1 MNMFMNVAA
10 EATMRYV
17 GLDVGF
23 GYTKAMPVLSGQGNA
38 ANAVLFPSIVS
49 PAVDL
54 AFRSGLDGQTGSL
67 DHLAVILDG
76 ASYFV
81 GTLARRQGQF
91 ARATLDRVRTQSQEY
106 RVLFLTALALLAE
119 SSSEEYAVVTG
130 LPVDDFDDRAVIE
143 DTLSGRFHIT
153 VGGRTLD
160 LFVRHL
166 TVVPQP
172 YGALMDLIFKDTLGN
187 VDERYAKARVG
198 IVDIGFKTTDFVLMH
213 QGEFVQKGSGSLKAA
228 MSAVYQAAI
237 PKFTSRYPGN
247 WDAPGIET
255 ALRDGAINVLG
266 NRLEFDAALIDAELT
281 GLAGEIVAWIQGRWS
296 SQPIDYL
303 ISSGGGSLLLKPL
316 LLKAFP
322 QMVFIGDPQLANVR
336 GYHKAAWFYHG

>member
-1 MNMFMNVAA
+1 
-10 EATMRYV
+10 MRYV

-23 GYTKAMPVLSGQGNA
+23 GYTKAMPVRATQGDESSA
-38 ANAVLFPSIVS
+38 LLFPSMVS

-54 AFRSGLDGQTGSL
+54 AFRSGLDQGSDRV
-67 DHLAVILDG
+67 DHLAVTFEG
-76 ASYFV
+76 ASFFV

-119 SSSEEYAVVTG
+119 SPVEEFAVVTG
-130 LPVDDFDDRAVIE
+130 LPVDDFDDRTLIE
-143 DTLSGRFHIT
+143 DTFSGRFEIT
-153 VGGRTLD
+153 VGDRPLD

-187 VDERYAKARVG
+187 VDERYANARVG
-198 IVDIGFKTTDFVLMH
+198 IVDIGFKTTDFVLMC
-213 QGEFVQKGSGSLKAA
+213 QGEFVQKNSGSLKTA
-228 MSAVYQAAI
+228 MSAVYQAAM

-247 WDAPGIET
+247 WDALGIET
-255 ALRDGAINVLG
+255 AQRDGAIRVMG
-266 NRLEFDAALIDAELT
+266 KRIEFDPALLDAELT
-281 GLAGEIVAWIQGRWS
+281 GLAGEIVAWIHGRWS
-296 SQPIDYL
+296 SEPVDYL
-303 ISSGGGSLLLKPL
+303 IGSGGGSLLLKPL

-322 QMVFIGDPQLANVR
+322 QMTFVSNPQLANVR

>member
-1 MNMFMNVAA
+1 M
-10 EATMRYV
+10 

-23 GYTKAMPVLSGQGNA
+23 GYTKAMPVHAGQGDESSTL
-38 ANAVLFPSIVS
+38 VFPSVVS

-54 AFRSGLDGQTGSL
+54 AFRSGLDTQSGSL
-67 DHLAVILDG
+67 DHLAVTFEG

-119 SSSEEYAVVTG
+119 SSIEEYAVVTG
-130 LPVDDFDDRAVIE
+130 LPVDDFDDRTVIE
-143 DTLSGRFHIT
+143 DTLSGRFAIT
-153 VGGRTLD
+153 VGDRMLGLA
-160 LFVRHL
+160 VRHL

-187 VDERYAKARVG
+187 VDERYANARVG
-198 IVDIGFKTTDFVLMH
+198 VVDIGFKTTDFVLMH
-213 QGEFVQKGSGSLKAA
+213 QGEFVQKGSGSLKTAI
-228 MSAVYQAAI
+228 SAVYQAAI
-237 PKFTSRYPGN
+237 PTFTSRYPGN
-247 WDAPGIET
+247 WDALGIET
-255 ALRDGAINVLG
+255 ALRDGAIHVLG
-266 NRLEFDAALIDAELT
+266 KRFELDAALLDAELT
-281 GLAGEIVAWIQGRWS
+281 GLTGEIVSWIHARWS
-296 SQPIDYL
+296 SEPIEYL
-303 ISSGGGSLLLKPL
+303 IGSGGGSLLLKPL

-322 QMVFIGDPQLANVR
+322 QMVFVSDPQLANVR